1 MHAPTL
7 VIQNLDLEPGA
18 DGQFVHGKLMFSLST
33 EGQEP
38 SRNSQLSQQLDLA
51 SSLNDMHISP
61 SSQSST
67 GASSTLPTRSRS
79 SQPHITP
86 YNRDGPLAPPTSHHH
101 LQPSHSFSSLPSRN
115 AETASLQRTSHHPDP
130 VPHPRQPAEQ
140 TIVTPGPTSTPV
152 AQPVARGED
161 LPPGWELRFDPRGR
175 QYYVD
180 HNTRSTT
187 WTRPSSQPSPAIA
200 THAPT
205 QGTEEILT
213 PNTTNADGTY
223 ADVRLPLGWEER
235 RAADGRPYFVDHH
248 TRTTTWND
256 PRRTSASAAA
266 ATTTALANRAALG
279 PLPSGWEMRMTS
291 TRRIYFV
298 DHNTRTTT
306 WDDPRLPS
314 AVDADAPQYKR
325 DYRRKV
331 VYFRGQPSMRVIAD
345 AKCDVRVR
353 RGWVFEDSF
362 AAIMRFRPDD
372 LRKRLMVKFEG
383 EDALDYGGV
392 SREWFFLLS
401 HEMFNPS
408 YGLFEYSAHDNYT
421 LQINPASGVNP
432 EHLDYFK
439 FIGRVLGLAVFH
451 HRFLDAYFVPGFYK
465 MVLGKKVNLKDLEAV
480 DYELYK
486 GLTWMLCVV
495 NGAIGIDLNSPFF
508 RDNDITDVLEES
520 FSVTEDRFGEHVIV
534 ELKAGGADLPVT
546 EVNKEEYVDLVVAHR
561 IAGRIS
567 EQFRAFMEGL
577 GDVLPLD
584 LLRVFDEHELELL
597 IGGMTEIDMDD
608 WTRFTDYRGYE
619 KTDRVIEWFWACLRS
634 WPTERKARLLQ
645 FTTGTSRVPVNGFK
659 DLQGSDGPRRFT
671 IEKSGD
677 PSGLPRSH
685 TCFNRLDLPP
695 YEDYESLERK
705 LRFAIEYVSLT
716 ICGLLTVTL
725 EFDLAGKRKD
735 LDKSRRQVR
744 SCFGPHP
751 SRRAYGRRGARE
763 ASVSLFGKG

>member
-1 MHAPTL
+1 M
-7 VIQNLDLEPGA
+7 
-18 DGQFVHGKLMFSLST
+18 
-33 EGQEP
+33 
-38 SRNSQLSQQLDLA
+38 
-51 SSLNDMHISP
+51 
-61 SSQSST
+61 
-67 GASSTLPTRSRS
+67 
-79 SQPHITP
+79 
-86 YNRDGPLAPPTSHHH
+86 
-101 LQPSHSFSSLPSRN
+101 
-115 AETASLQRTSHHPDP
+115 
-130 VPHPRQPAEQ
+130 
-140 TIVTPGPTSTPV
+140 
-152 AQPVARGED
+152 
-161 LPPGWELRFDPRGR
+161 
-175 QYYVD
+175 
-180 HNTRSTT
+180 
-187 WTRPSSQPSPAIA
+187 
-200 THAPT
+200 
-205 QGTEEILT
+205 
-213 PNTTNADGTY
+213 
-223 ADVRLPLGWEER
+223 RL
-235 RAADGRPYFVDHH
+235 
-248 TRTTTWND
+248 
-256 PRRTSASAAA
+256 
-266 ATTTALANRAALG
+266 
-279 PLPSGWEMRMTS
+279 
-291 TRRIYFV
+291 
-298 DHNTRTTT
+298 
-306 WDDPRLPS
+306 
-314 AVDADAPQYKR
+314 
-325 DYRRKV
+325 
-331 VYFRGQPSMRVIAD
+331 IAD

-362 AAIMRFRPDD
+362 AAIMRLRPED

-465 MVLGKKVNLKDLEAV
+465 MVLNKKVNLKDLEAV

-486 GLTWMLCVV
+486 GLTWMLCVHTSRRICCV
-495 NGAIGIDLNSPFF
+495 ITELLSFF
-508 RDNDITDVLEES
+508 RENDITDVLEET

-534 ELKAGGADLPVT
+534 DLRPGGSSQDVT
-546 EVNKEEYVDLVVAHR
+546 ESNKDAYVDLVVAHR
-561 IAGRIS
+561 IAGRIT

-634 WPTERKARLLQ
+634 WPAERKARLLQ

-705 LRFAIEYVSLT
+705 LRFAIEYVLLFFFFS
-716 ICGLLTVTL
+716 CGVAYTYGSSQG
-725 EFDLAGKRKD
+725 DGRIWAG
-735 LDKSRRQVR
+735 VR
-744 SCFGPHP
+744 N
-751 SRRAYGRRGARE
+751 
-763 ASVSLFGKG
+763 L